1 MWHAVQDS
9 TANNNFLIGSP
20 GGSWNDQ
27 TCAAWTTGGG
37 GTYAGFGTQLAGGAA
52 YNLNS
57 WASITILVETSND
70 IWVQLKAMDGGVFQV
85 NVPGVVGTSMMHT
98 VKFSDM
104 MHVGNTP
111 GSTTLDLTQITDLQ
125 IMADV
130 NMGWGYAVHQVA
142 LGH

>member
-1 MWHAVQDS
+1 
-9 TANNNFLIGSP
+9 
-20 GGSWNDQ
+20 
-27 TCAAWTTGGG
+27 
-37 GTYAGFGTQLAGGAA
+37 
-52 YNLNS
+52 
-57 WASITILVETSND
+57 
-70 IWVQLKAMDGGVFQV
+70 MDGGVFQV

-104 MHVGNTP
+104 MHVSNTP
-111 GSTTLDLTQITDLQ
+111 GSATLDLTQITDLQ